1 MKLTAILVDDMPK
14 ALDVL
19 KSDLRD
25 LVPDIEIIGTAQSVV
40 AAAKLLRKQTPDL
53 LFLDIMLGDGTG
65 FDLLEI
71 FPYLSSKIIFT
82 TAYEEHAIK
91 AFRFAAVDYLLKP
104 INPEELKEAVEKA
117 KNQISNS
124 NENIS
129 VLKYTFKNPDSLPK
143 KISLNT
149 QEKIIIVEIAN
160 IVRCEADG
168 NNTMFYLNT
177 GKKIFVTK
185 TLKQFENMLSEHNF
199 YRTHQSHL
207 INVDYIKEYMRND
220 GGYLI
225 MKNGDQIPISVRKR
239 SNFLEMLGK
248 L

>member
-1 MKLTAILVDDMPK
+1 MPQ

-19 KSDLRD
+19 SSDLRD
-25 LVPDIEIIGTAQSVV
+25 LFPDIDIIGTAESVV
-40 AAAKLLRKQTPDL
+40 QAAKLLRKITPDI

-71 FPYLSSKIIFT
+71 FPKLTSKIIFT

-104 INPEELKEAVEKA
+104 INPEELSQAIKKA
-117 KNQISNS
+117 KKQISNS
-124 NENIS
+124 NENIN
-129 VLKYTFKNPDSLPK
+129 VLKETFKNPDSLPK

-160 IVRCEADG
+160 IIRCEADG

-185 TLKQFENMLSEHNF
+185 TLKQFENMLKEHSF
-199 YRTHQSHL
+199 FRTHQSHL
-207 INVDYIKEYMRND
+207 INVEYIKEYMRND

-225 MKNGDQIPISVRKR
+225 MKNGDTIPISVRKR
-239 SNFLEMLGK
+239 SDFLEMLGN